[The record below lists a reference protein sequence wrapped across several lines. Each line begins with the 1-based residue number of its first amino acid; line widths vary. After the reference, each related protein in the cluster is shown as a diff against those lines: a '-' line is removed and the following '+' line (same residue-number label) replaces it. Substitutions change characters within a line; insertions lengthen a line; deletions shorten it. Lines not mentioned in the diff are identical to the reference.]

1 MANKAAHLQ
10 NGTVYIDPSQIKL
23 IIFDKDG
30 TLSDL
35 NMWIEIIKQ
44 RARLLGE
51 HFELP
56 AEKVDDIIRAM
67 GADPYSTNI
76 LDVAILTD
84 SRPTTEK
91 KVINKLIEFGLEI
104 DEAHKTTHRI
114 FGEVDSIVDLRK
126 IATPLGNIRGLFE
139 NALEQNIKI
148 AVATSD
154 LAVRCEK
161 ILEAFDVLDQVH
173 AISGADSI
181 TNDKPAP
188 DMVHY
193 VCDRL
198 EIKPENTAVVGD
210 STLDMEMAKNAGCGL
225 SIGVLSGKDGA
236 ELLEPFA
243 DFVVQSIDNIKIME
257 KCND

>member
-1 MANKAAHLQ
+1 MTHKAAHVQ
-10 NGTVYIDPSQIKL
+10 NGTVYIDPAHIKL

-44 RARLLGE
+44 RARLLGK

-56 AEKVDDIIRAM
+56 TEKVDDIIRAM
-67 GADPYSTNI
+67 GADPFSTNI

-91 KVINKLIEFGLEI
+91 KVINKLVEFGF
-104 DEAHKTTHRI
+104 DQPVAYQATHKI
-114 FGEVDSIVDLRK
+114 FGEVDSIVDLKK
-126 IATPLGNIRGLFE
+126 IASPLGDIRGLFE
-139 NALEQNIKI
+139 SALKHNIKI

-161 ILEAFDVLDQVH
+161 ILEAFDVLEHVH

-181 TNDKPAP
+181 TDDKPAP

-193 VCDRL
+193 VCDTL
-198 EIKPENTAVVGD
+198 SITPEHTAVVGD
-210 STLDMEMAKNAGCGL
+210 STLDMDMAKNAGCGL
-225 SIGVLSGKDGA
+225 SIAVLTGKDGA
-236 ELLEPFA
+236 DLLEPVA
-243 DFVVQSIDNIKIME
+243 DFVVNSIDDIKV
-257 KCND
+257 KHK

>member
-1 MANKAAHLQ
+1 MIHKAAYLQ
-10 NGTVYIDPSQIKL
+10 NGTVYIDPAQIKL
-23 IIFDKDG
+23 MIFDKDG

-51 HFELP
+51 HFELS
-56 AEKVDDIIRAM
+56 ENKVDDIIRAM

-91 KVINKLIEFGLEI
+91 KVIKKLIEFGLKK
-104 DEAHKTTHRI
+104 DEAHESTHRI

-126 IATPLGNIRGLFE
+126 IVNPLGDIRGLFE
-139 NALEQNIKI
+139 NALEHNIKI

-193 VCDRL
+193 VCERL
-198 EIKPENTAVVGD
+198 DIKPEHTAVVGD
-210 STLDMEMAKNAGCGL
+210 STLDMEMARNAGCGL
-225 SIGVLSGKDGA
+225 SIAVLTGKDSA
-236 ELLEPFA
+236 DLLEPFA
-243 DFVVQSIDNIKIME
+243 DFIVQSIDNIKVR
-257 KCND
+257 